1 MDVKERKKRK
11 RKKRRKEK
19 KKEKITDLS
28 DPLGF
33 QTRTYATLA
42 THYVHALF
50 YSFFQVAVP
59 TYSLDSTD
67 RRTSN
72 LIYRCPLQD
81 SKRAVVPNIFAKV
94 FLQFSISTWI
104 FYINAILKIIDQNF
118 SIANYNCKLDKSRS
132 RNILDKI
139 KIRI

>member
-1 MDVKERKKRK
+1 MDVKERKRE
-11 RKKRRKEK
+11 REERKEK
-19 KKEKITDLS
+19 REKKEKEKITDLS

-42 THYVHALF
+42 THYVRILF
-50 YSFFQVAVP
+50 YSFFQVTVR

-81 SKRAVVPNIFAKV
+81 SKRVVPNIFAKV
-94 FLQFSISTWI
+94 FLQFSTSTRI
-104 FYINAILKIIDQNF
+104 FYINVILKM
-118 SIANYNCKLDKSRS
+118 K
-132 RNILDKI
+132 
-139 KIRI
+139 